1 MPKTFQDKLV
11 HRWFWETEEYQDE
24 AKDIFN
30 SISNEDVLIDSASEG
45 PIEES
50 WTNRVLKW
58 NKRALKSLTLL

>member
-24 AKDIFN
+24 AKDILN
-30 SISNEDVLIDSASEG
+30 SISNEDVLMDSASEK

-50 WTNRVLKW
+50 
-58 NKRALKSLTLL
+58 